1 MKTLIKL
8 LLAVAPIS
16 AMAQTGNK
24 VPLVM
29 NAENTFA
36 NYKKPKL
43 PKVEDL
49 PVIKE
54 LPNPL
59 QGVKNY
65 KDWGKRRAEIAAQ
78 IQHYGIGEKPLV
90 KPEQVKSYLKN
101 RSKKKDEKNN
111 GVDKANSSSS
121 FSSTSPAEGQS
132 QDNNT
137 GK

>member
-1 MKTLIKL
+1 MRALIKL
-8 LLAVAPIS
+8 LLAVAPMS
-16 AMAQTGNK
+16 AMAQSGNN

-29 NAENTFA
+29 NAENTFD

-65 KDWGKRRAEIAAQ
+65 KDWGYPDCRRDRKRADTDPTLRD
-78 IQHYGIGEKPLV
+78 PL
-90 KPEQVKSYLKN
+90 P
-101 RSKKKDEKNN
+101 KDRPSALCCN
-111 GVDKANSSSS
+111 DWHQRHLTS
-121 FSSTSPAEGQS
+121 SPAV
-132 QDNNT
+132 
-137 GK
+137 